1 MTTDASGMQ
10 SSGVD
15 PDMKVLIA
23 VATAHRPEE
32 LGRLLR
38 ALADSYGSREDTH
51 LLVVD
56 NDAGGSSQ
64 PAVDEWA
71 QKFGDRVRYVVE
83 PERGYASVRN
93 AVLRNVGDAER
104 IVFIDDDEV
113 PGDGWLDSLLEAC
126 ERHGADVVAGPVKS
140 IFPSG
145 APEWFERSGVF
156 TMESPEFEE
165 GHEMPWCATNNTV
178 IRRHVIDAVPGGF
191 DRKFDRMSGEDSDFF
206 LRARLAGCRIVWT
219 KEATV
224 CEYLQPERLRSRW
237 VFRRAIR
244 SGNSRAL
251 VELDLL
257 RSPSVLAK
265 RGAKAVG
272 LITVGIAERL
282 LGALRGDKAM
292 SLRGIHRVGSGYG
305 MLRAFAVSEPWAP

>member
-1 MTTDASGMQ
+1 MQ
-10 SSGVD
+10 PSAVD
-15 PDMKVLIA
+15 PAMKVLIA
-23 VATAHRPEE
+23 VVTANRPEE
-32 LGRLLR
+32 VGRLLR
-38 ALADSYGSREDTH
+38 VLSDRYGSRDHVH

-56 NDAGGSSQ
+56 NDAGGSSE
-64 PAVDEWA
+64 PAVVEWA
-71 QKFGDRVRYVVE
+71 HRFGDRVRYVIE

-113 PGDGWLDSLLEAC
+113 PCEGWLDDLLAAC

-165 GHEMPWCATNNTV
+165 GREMPWCATNNTV
-178 IRRHVIDAVPGGF
+178 IRRNVVDAVPGGF
-191 DRKFDRMSGEDSDFF
+191 DRKFDKMSGEDSDFF

-257 RSPSVLAK
+257 RSPSVVAK
-265 RGAKAVG
+265 RGVKAVG
-272 LITVGIAERL
+272 LVIIGVTERL
-282 LGALRGDKAM
+282 FGALRGDKAM
-292 SLRGIHRVGSGYG
+292 SLRGIHRIGSGYG
-305 MLRAFAVSEPWAP
+305 MLRAFVVSDPWAP